1 MRPIRIA
8 FVVASMM
15 ALPASVLAQ
24 HAPPRAPAAP
34 KAQPRPG
41 GDAGSSA
48 TEPSGEIKAVTQ
60 AIIEEIDKRS
70 ELMANLEYLCDMIG
84 PRLTGSPG
92 LTKANQWTRD
102 KFKQY
107 GLAEPSSRVVDDRE
121 GLDARRGQ
129 GSRGRA
135 GRAAAAAGIG
145 RLESLDQGPPVRA
158 GGSRQGPVGR

>member
-8 FVVASMM
+8 FVVASVMM
-15 ALPASVLAQ
+15 ALPAFVLAQ
-24 HAPPRAPAAP
+24 QAPPPAPAAP
-34 KAQPRPG
+34 KVQARPG

-60 AIIEEIDKRS
+60 AILEEIDKRS

-107 GLAEPSSRVVDDRE
+107 GLANPHLEPWIIDR
-121 GLDARRGQ
+121 AWTRGEAK
-129 GSRGRA
+129 G
-135 GRAAAAAGIG
+135 
-145 RLESLDQGPPVRA
+145 
-158 GGSRQGPVGR
+158 